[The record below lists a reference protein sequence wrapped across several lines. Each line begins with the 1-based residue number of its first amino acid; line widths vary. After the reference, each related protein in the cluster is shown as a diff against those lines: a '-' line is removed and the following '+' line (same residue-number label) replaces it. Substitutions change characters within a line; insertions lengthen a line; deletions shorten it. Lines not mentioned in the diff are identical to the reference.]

1 MERVCIF
8 RVIWNKLQPFGIF
21 YTYPFGN
28 LVVIWY
34 IFPRFGILCKEKSGN
49 PGEIALGE
57 ICYVQS
63 IKDVDCCIS

>member
-49 PGEIALGE
+49 PAG
-57 ICYVQS
+57 
-63 IKDVDCCIS
+63 DVERLRVLAVTASS